1 MTADRESYEE
11 KKKELYAKYRLRCGT
26 FCIDN
31 NERCLVSEFGA
42 ELEQLVKAQAVKE
55 YKERLEKGVK
65 NRPDKTCRFD
75 EDGCNFGGS
84 CYECAYA
91 EILKLIQ
98 EE

>member
-1 MTADRESYEE
+1 MEDKTVEKIAERSYE
-11 KKKELYAKYRLRCGT
+11 KGFKDG
-26 FCIDN
+26 
-31 NERCLVSEFGA
+31 
-42 ELEQLVKAQAVKE
+42 VKD

-98 EE
+98 ERK